1 MPSLHSAKPST
12 PAQLGPP
19 ASQLLQRLS
28 LRQLRAFVAVA
39 RTGSMTQAA
48 LWMHLTPS
56 ALSMLVK
63 SLEQELEIQLFERNT
78 RRLTLT
84 EPAQT
89 LLPVVQALLAGLEI
103 SIEQLRSQSKQ
114 GAQRL
119 SVATSPLM
127 AASLLPD
134 LIASFRHAQPEVQI
148 QLIDTAV
155 DAVARLVRNA
165 QADLG
170 ICTLDHD
177 CSDLKI
183 TALMQDSLMLACHP
197 SHPLVK
203 LAASQGD
210 AVAWRQLLGTRM
222 VLLSKGSGLRQLVEQ
237 TLNKLPA
244 QERKLA
250 LAAAQPL
257 AAQASYEVAHV
268 ATAVGL
274 VRAGEGI
281 AALPAYAL
289 QRALAEQASSLA
301 VLPLVQPVVKRKIVA
316 LSARERPLPPAAA
329 RFLAHVKLKLR

>member
-1 MPSLHSAKPST
+1 LKACSNLLQNQFMPTVLIT
-12 PAQLGPP
+12 PQP

-28 LRQLRAFVAVA
+28 LRQLRAFIAVA
-39 RTGSMTQAA
+39 QTGSMTQAA
-48 LWMHLTPS
+48 AWMHLTPS

-63 SLEQELEIQLFERNT
+63 SLEQELEIQLFERST

-89 LLPVVQALLAGLEI
+89 LLPVVQALLAGLEN
-103 SIEQLRSQSKQ
+103 SIEQLRSQSQ
-114 GAQRL
+114 NAAARV

-134 LIASFRHAQPEVQI
+134 LIASFRRLYPDVQI

-155 DAVARLVRNA
+155 DAVPRLVRSA

-177 CSDLKI
+177 CADLKI
-183 TALMQDSLMLACHP
+183 TPLLQDSLMLACHP
-197 SHPLVK
+197 SHS
-203 LAASQGD
+203 LAKRDS
-210 AVAWRQLLGTRM
+210 VAWEALLGQRL

-237 TLNKLPA
+237 TLNKLPLLA
-244 QERKLA
+244 RKQA
-250 LAAAQPL
+250 LAGVPTRSALQH
-257 AAQASYEVAHV
+257 YEVAHV

-281 AALPAYAL
+281 AVLPAYAL
-289 QRALAEQASSLA
+289 QRAQLDQRESLV
-301 VLPLVQPVVKRKIVA
+301 VLPLTSPVVKRKKVA
-316 LSARERPLPPAAA
+316 LSSRERPLSRSAAL
-329 RFLAHVKLKLR
+329 FLAHVKLKLR

>member
-1 MPSLHSAKPST
+1 MPSLPLAKPSS
-12 PAQLGPP
+12 PAQSSPP

-28 LRQLRAFVAVA
+28 LRQLRAFIAVA

-48 LWMHLTPS
+48 AWMHLTPS

-63 SLEQELEIQLFERNT
+63 SLEQELEIQLFERST

-89 LLPVVQALLAGLEI
+89 LLPVVQALLEGLEH
-103 SIEQLRSQSKQ
+103 SIEQLRHQSQQ
-114 GAQRL
+114 RAQRFR
-119 SVATSPLM
+119 VATSPLM

-134 LIASFRHAQPEVQI
+134 LIASFRRVQPEVHI
-148 QLIDTAV
+148 HLIDTAV
-155 DAVARLVRNA
+155 DAVASLVRSA

-183 TALMQDSLMLACHP
+183 TPLMQDSLMLACHP
-197 SHPLVK
+197 SHPLVAQ
-203 LAASQGD
+203 AAGG
-210 AVAWRQLLGTRM
+210 AVAWRQLLGARL
-222 VLLSKGSGLRQLVEQ
+222 VLLPKGSGLRQLVEQ

-244 QERKLA
+244 QERRQA
-250 LAAAQPL
+250 LAAAHPL
-257 AAQASYEVAHV
+257 AAHASYEVAHV

-289 QRALAEQASSLA
+289 QRALAEQADSLA

-316 LSARERPLPPAAA
+316 LAARERPLPPAASQ
-329 RFLAHVKLKLR
+329 FLAHVKLKLR